1 MQGETDTKQ
10 LSNLPSQQ
18 DAEPGLEPR
27 QPAHSPHA
35 LTTWAILLLKFS
47 FQALFFRNKIK

>member
-18 DAEPGLEPR
+18 AAEPGLEPR
-27 QPAHSPHA
+27 RPAHSPHA

-47 FQALFFRNKIK
+47 FQALFFRNNIK